1 MTRGS
6 WICGMAIV
14 VGSLVPL
21 SGLMLAQSPA
31 QPRTGGRPGR
41 EQLPQPVLR
50 VAQQLP
56 QNDRVPGGDAQQ
68 GEAVPNQGAH
78 PLQPALQMAY
88 AALTNIR
95 NNVKDYSCTMAK
107 RERIGGK
114 LGEQE
119 FMFLKVRHQP
129 FSVYMYFLGPE
140 RMKGQEALYVEGKNN
155 GNLLGHGVGIR
166 KIAGTVP
173 LLPTG
178 ALAMS
183 GQRYPITEIGMYNLT
198 KRLVEVG
205 EKDKLFGECEVK
217 FFNGTKINTGT
228 GKNISQRL
236 ATCIQVVHPVPRRNF
251 TFNLARIFVDEQ
263 LNLPIR
269 YESYDWPATP
279 GGKPELMEEYTYMD
293 IKLNNGFTDADFDE
307 NNPNYGFH

>member
-6 WICGMAIV
+6 WICGIAIV
-14 VGSLVPL
+14 VGSLG
-21 SGLMLAQSPA
+21 SFTGLMQAQSPA
-31 QPRTGGRPGR
+31 QPRPGSRPGR

-56 QNDRVPGGDAQQ
+56 QNDRVPGGDPQQ
-68 GEAVPNQGAH
+68 GEAVPNQGEH
-78 PLQPALQMAY
+78 PLVPALQMAY

-95 NNVKDYSCTMAK
+95 NNVKDYSCTMVK

-114 LGEQE
+114 LGDQE
-119 FMFLKVRHQP
+119 FMFLKVRHEP

-140 RMKGQEALYVEGKNN
+140 RMKGQEALYVAGKNN

-178 ALAMS
+178 ALAMA

-205 EKDKLFGECEVK
+205 EKDKNFGECEVK
-217 FFNGTKINTGT
+217 FYAGAKIN
-228 GKNISQRL
+228 KRR

-251 TFNLARIFVDEQ
+251 TFNLARIYVDEQ

-269 YESYDWPATP
+269 YEAYDWPAAA